1 MDGAAAEILAT
12 HGEKSM
18 QAISA
23 GFNVMCPE
31 LGGIV
36 IGNSSDTSGNAGRGI
51 WTAEAVG
58 QVIEV
63 VEKAD
68 LSCDEAKAGFRIHIY
83 LLPNFDQ
90 VT

>member
-1 MDGAAAEILAT
+1 MPT
-12 HGEKSM
+12 YGEKPIE
-18 QAISA
+18 AFSA
-23 GFNVMCPE
+23 FFNVICPG

-36 IGNSSDTSGNAGRGI
+36 IGNSSDTSGNVGRGI

-68 LSCDEAKAGFRIHIY
+68 LSCDEAKAGFQIHIY
-83 LLPNFDQ
+83 LLPDVNQ